1 MWASA
6 VGDSGAMPR
15 DWEQKVPPID
25 LVGVDRGWGAGEW
38 DGVLRGGGSGCRGE
52 VRARRDRKSVV

>member
-38 DGVLRGGGSGCRGE
+38 DGVLRGGIG
-52 VRARRDRKSVV
+52 RAHV

>member
-6 VGDSGAMPR
+6 VGVSGAMPR

-25 LVGVDRGWGAGEW
+25 LVGVDRGWA
-38 DGVLRGGGSGCRGE
+38 LGCGTGFCAAA
-52 VRARRDRKSVV
+52 VAVVAAR